1 MSRDSLGEFEHMVLL
16 AILRQ
21 GGTSYSVPIVVEL
34 EGRTGRSVA
43 PAAVY
48 IALRRL
54 EKRGL
59 LTSRLEDND
68 PESGRPRRYFI
79 LQDPALEKLREA
91 RQAFANLWDG
101 MDAALEAGRAG
112 GRS

>member
-1 MSRDSLGEFEHMVLL
+1 MSRDGLGEFEHMVLL

-21 GGTSYSVPIVVEL
+21 GGESYSVPIVLEL
-34 EGRTGRSVA
+34 EEHAGRDVA

-59 LTSRLEDND
+59 LRSRLV
-68 PESGRPRRYFI
+68 ESDEETGRPRRYFT
-79 LQDPALEKLREA
+79 LEDEALEKLREA
-91 RQAFANLWDG
+91 RRAFASLWDG
-101 MDAALEAGRAG
+101 VEPALE
-112 GRS
+112 GRSK

>member
-34 EGRTGRSVA
+34 EERTGRSVA

-59 LTSRLEDND
+59 LTSRLEDGD
-68 PESGRPRRYFI
+68 ADSGRPRRYFV
-79 LQDPALEKLREA
+79 LQEPALEKLREA
-91 RQAFANLWDG
+91 RQAFSNLWAGLDT
-101 MDAALEAGRAG
+101 ALDAGRSGA
-112 GRS
+112 R

>member
-1 MSRDSLGEFEHMVLL
+1 MSRDGLGEFEHMVLL

-21 GGTSYSVPIVVEL
+21 GGESYSVPIVLEL
-34 EGRTGRSVA
+34 EERAGRDVA

-59 LTSRLEDND
+59 LRSRLV
-68 PESGRPRRYFI
+68 ESDEETGRPRRYFTLEKEAI
-79 LQDPALEKLREA
+79 EKLREA
-91 RQAFANLWDG
+91 RRAFASLWDG
-101 MDAALEAGRAG
+101 VEPALEGRG
-112 GRS
+112 K